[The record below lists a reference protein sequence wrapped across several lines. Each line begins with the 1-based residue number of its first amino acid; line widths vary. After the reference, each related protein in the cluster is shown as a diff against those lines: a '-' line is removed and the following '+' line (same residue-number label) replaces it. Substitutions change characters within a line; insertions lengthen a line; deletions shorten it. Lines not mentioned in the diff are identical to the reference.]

1 MKYSI
6 CTAEMA
12 KVFIPVGCVA
22 LSALAVAPAQAAAL
36 VLTENPNDTWSIYAN
51 DFDRGTGLRVNG
63 SQVQVGYQTP
73 ASTTLPATNNQVSFS
88 GNWLDLGQTQASS
101 RTIYFVAA
109 NNASQVTDLFSYNL
123 SSSGNVGTISGFFQ
137 SLSTPFALPGA
148 VAQGDIYQA
157 GTTAE
162 FSAPFLGGTITTAA
176 NAAAVPEPF
185 TMIGT
190 FIGGAAAFR
199 MKKKLKNLAK

>member
-63 SQVQVGYQTP
+63 SQVQVGYQNP
-73 ASTTLPATNNQVSFS
+73 RSTTLPATNNQVSFS
-88 GNWLDLGQTQASS
+88 GNWLDLGQTPAYS
-101 RTIYFVAA
+101 RTIYFVGA
-109 NNASQVTDLFSYNL
+109 NSSQVTDLFNYNL
-123 SSSGNVGTISGFFQ
+123 SSNGSIGTISGFFQ
-137 SLSTPFALPGA
+137 SLSTPIALPGG
-148 VAQGDIYQA
+148 VALGDIYQA